1 MDYLYLD
8 NKPWSYIRFGIGIL
22 SLIAAFSF
30 LLADFGNLRLFDYF
44 IIFGFSLT
52 GLIHMTNDF
61 GMQKTY
67 LRHNNNSLIIK
78 WINKIRPQKINFT
91 EIECIYLRK
100 TEIIISQKTSKPIQL
115 KLLVFRTDQK
125 RELYEFFIN
134 LSKTYELNLSRQFT
148 L

>member
-30 LLADFGNLRLFDYF
+30 LLADSGNLRLFDYF

-67 LRHNNNSLIIK
+67 LRHNDDCLVIK
-78 WINKIRPQKINFT
+78 WINKFKPQSVNYT
-91 EIECIYLRK
+91 EIESIFLRK
-100 TEIIISQKTSKPIQL
+100 TEIIINQKTNKSVKL
-115 KLLVFRTDQK
+115 KLLTFRTDQK
-125 RELYEFFIN
+125 KELYEFFIN
-134 LSKTYELNLSRQFT
+134 LSKKHDLDLSRQF
-148 L
+148 

>member
-8 NKPWSYIRFGIGIL
+8 NKPWNYIRFGIGVL
-22 SLIAAFSF
+22 SLIAALSF
-30 LLADFGNLRLFDYF
+30 LFADLGNLRRFDYLM
-44 IIFGFSLT
+44 IFGFTLT
-52 GLIHMTNDF
+52 GLLHMTNDF

-67 LRHNNNSLIIK
+67 IRHDNNSLIIK
-78 WINKIRPQKINFT
+78 WINNIRPQKINFT
-91 EIECIYLRK
+91 EIDGIYLRK
-100 TEIIISQKTSKPIQL
+100 TEIIINQKTCKPVKL

-134 LSKTYELNLSRQFT
+134 LSRTYELNLSREFT

>member
-1 MDYLYLD
+1 
-8 NKPWSYIRFGIGIL
+8 
-22 SLIAAFSF
+22 
-30 LLADFGNLRLFDYF
+30 
-44 IIFGFSLT
+44 
-52 GLIHMTNDF
+52 MTNDF